1 MAPRA
6 LRCGTLFDG
15 TGAAPIRDALV
26 VVTDGRITS
35 VGPAGSRAD
44 ATGMET
50 LDLSGRF
57 VMPGLID
64 CHSHASIV
72 PGQGDQLGQL
82 CRGPVPQALAATRNL
97 RRDLAAGTTTMRV
110 MGEEHFVD
118 VDATPVLVDKV
129 LYTASYSGGVYALD
143 PASGPPLAL

>member
-1 MAPRA
+1 MAVRA
-6 LRCGTLFDG
+6 LRCGTRCDG

-82 CRGPVPQALAATRNL
+82 CRGPVAQALAATRNL
-97 RRDLAAGTTTMRV
+97 RRDLAAGMMTMRV
-110 MGEEHFVD
+110 LGGGRYGGVD
-118 VDATPVLVDKV
+118 VTGADE
-129 LYTASYSGGVYALD
+129 
-143 PASGPPLAL
+143 